1 MLRYEFVI
9 LVSLLFVA
17 SIATASAAG
26 PGTDESGRISDLT
39 QALSLGLFP
48 TQPQSPDTDEIGQ
61 ISDLAQALSPGAY
74 PTQPQSPGA
83 YPTQPQSPYSGGIP
97 VITPE
102 LLNGLQ
108 WQQDPSG
115 SGMLIAWD
123 QTQGLIFGY
132 NPDYPDIL
140 VIQTADGTIYGY
152 IRSTGTLLR
161 YDPATGSFTAV
172 TQGSAPAQPQS
183 PGAYPAQPQSPGA
196 YPAQPQSPGAY
207 PAQPQSPGAY
217 PAQPQSP
224 GAYPAQPQSPY
235 SGGIPVITP
244 ELLNGL
250 QWQQDPSGS
259 GMLIA
264 WDQTQGLIFGYNP
277 DYPDILVIQTA
288 DGTIYG
294 YIRSTGTL
302 LRYDPA
308 TGSFTAVTQGSS
320 PTPQGSRPYA

>member
-1 MLRYEFVI
+1 MLRYKFVI

-26 PGTDESGRISDLT
+26 PGTDE
-39 QALSLGLFP
+39 
-48 TQPQSPDTDEIGQ
+48 IGQ
-61 ISDLAQALSPGAY
+61 ISDLTQALSPGAY

-83 YPTQPQSPYSGGIP
+83 YPTQPQSPYSGEIP

-172 TQGSAPAQPQS
+172 TQGSAP
-183 PGAYPAQPQSPGA
+183 
-196 YPAQPQSPGAY
+196 
-207 PAQPQSPGAY
+207 
-217 PAQPQSP
+217 
-224 GAYPAQPQSPY
+224 
-235 SGGIPVITP
+235 
-244 ELLNGL
+244 
-250 QWQQDPSGS
+250 
-259 GMLIA
+259 
-264 WDQTQGLIFGYNP
+264 
-277 DYPDILVIQTA
+277 
-288 DGTIYG
+288 
-294 YIRSTGTL
+294 
-302 LRYDPA
+302 
-308 TGSFTAVTQGSS
+308 
-320 PTPQGSRPYA
+320 TPQGSRPYA

>member
-1 MLRYEFVI
+1 MLRYKFVI

-48 TQPQSPDTDEIGQ
+48 TQPQSPGAYPTQ
-61 ISDLAQALSPGAY
+61 PQSPGAY
-74 PTQPQSPGA
+74 PSQPQSPGA
-83 YPTQPQSPYSGGIP
+83 YPTQPQSPYSGEIP

-140 VIQTADGTIYGY
+140 VILAPDGTFYGY
-152 IRSTGTLLR
+152 IRST
-161 YDPATGSFTAV
+161 D
-172 TQGSAPAQPQS
+172 
-183 PGAYPAQPQSPGA
+183 
-196 YPAQPQSPGAY
+196 
-207 PAQPQSPGAY
+207 
-217 PAQPQSP
+217 
-224 GAYPAQPQSPY
+224 
-235 SGGIPVITP
+235 
-244 ELLNGL
+244 
-250 QWQQDPSGS
+250 
-259 GMLIA
+259 
-264 WDQTQGLIFGYNP
+264 
-277 DYPDILVIQTA
+277 
-288 DGTIYG
+288 
-294 YIRSTGTL
+294 TL

>member
-1 MLRYEFVI
+1 MLRYKFVI

-17 SIATASAAG
+17 SIATASAAE
-26 PGTDESGRISDLT
+26 PGTDESDRISDLT
-39 QALSLGLFP
+39 
-48 TQPQSPDTDEIGQ
+48 
-61 ISDLAQALSPGAY
+61 QALSPGAY

-83 YPTQPQSPYSGGIP
+83 YPTQPQSPGAYPTQPQSPGAYPTQPQSPGAYPSQPQSPGAYPTQPQSPYSGEIP

-140 VIQTADGTIYGY
+140 VILAPDGTFYGY
-152 IRSTGTLLR
+152 IRSTDTLLR

-172 TQGSAPAQPQS
+172 TQGSA
-183 PGAYPAQPQSPGA
+183 
-196 YPAQPQSPGAY
+196 

-259 GMLIA
+259 GTLIA

-277 DYPDILVIQTA
+277 DNPDILVIQTA

>member
-26 PGTDESGRISDLT
+26 PDTDENGRISDLT
-39 QALSLGLFP
+39 QALSPGAYPAQPQSPGAYP
-48 TQPQSPDTDEIGQ
+48 TQPQ
-61 ISDLAQALSPGAY
+61 SPGAY

-123 QTQGLIFGY
+123 QTQGLMFGY

-140 VIQTADGTIYGY
+140 VILAPDGTFYGY
-152 IRSTGTLLR
+152 IISTGTLLR

-183 PGAYPAQPQSPGA
+183 PGAYPAQPQSP
-196 YPAQPQSPGAY
+196 
-207 PAQPQSPGAY
+207 
-217 PAQPQSP
+217 
-224 GAYPAQPQSPY
+224 Y
-235 SGGIPVITP
+235 SGGIPMITP

-259 GMLIA
+259 GTLIA

-277 DYPDILVIQTA
+277 DNPDILVIQTA

-294 YIRSTGTL
+294 YIISTGTL

>member
-1 MLRYEFVI
+1 MLRYKFVI

-26 PGTDESGRISDLT
+26 PGTDEIGQISDLT
-39 QALSLGLFP
+39 QAL
-48 TQPQSPDTDEIGQ
+48 
-61 ISDLAQALSPGAY
+61 
-74 PTQPQSPGA
+74 SPGA

-132 NPDYPDIL
+132 NPDNPDIL

-172 TQGSAPAQPQS
+172 TQGSAP
-183 PGAYPAQPQSPGA
+183 
-196 YPAQPQSPGAY
+196 
-207 PAQPQSPGAY
+207 
-217 PAQPQSP
+217 
-224 GAYPAQPQSPY
+224 
-235 SGGIPVITP
+235 
-244 ELLNGL
+244 
-250 QWQQDPSGS
+250 
-259 GMLIA
+259 
-264 WDQTQGLIFGYNP
+264 
-277 DYPDILVIQTA
+277 
-288 DGTIYG
+288 
-294 YIRSTGTL
+294 
-302 LRYDPA
+302 
-308 TGSFTAVTQGSS
+308 
-320 PTPQGSRPYA
+320 TPQGSRPYA

>member
-26 PGTDESGRISDLT
+26 PGTNESSQISDLT
-39 QALSLGLFP
+39 QALSLGLF
-48 TQPQSPDTDEIGQ
+48 
-61 ISDLAQALSPGAY
+61 

-115 SGMLIAWD
+115 SGMLFALD
-123 QTQGLIFGY
+123 QTQGLMFFY
-132 NPDYPDIL
+132 HPDYPDIL
-140 VIQTADGTIYGY
+140 LIRTADGTIYGY
-152 IRSTGTLLR
+152 IISTGMLLR
-161 YDPATGSFTAV
+161 YDPATQSFTAV
-172 TQGSAPAQPQS
+172 TQGSTPTQPQS
-183 PGAYPAQPQSPGA
+183 PGAYPT
-196 YPAQPQSPGAY
+196 
-207 PAQPQSPGAY
+207 
-217 PAQPQSP
+217 
-224 GAYPAQPQSPY
+224 QPQSPY

-259 GMLIA
+259 GMLFA
-264 WDQTQGLIFGYNP
+264 LDQTQGLMFFYHP
-277 DYPDILVIQTA
+277 DYPDMLLIRTA

-294 YIRSTGTL
+294 YIISTGML

-308 TGSFTAVTQGSS
+308 TQSFTSVTQGSS
-320 PTPQGSRPYA
+320 PTPQGSPSAPRGSTPAPQGGRPYA

>member
-26 PGTDESGRISDLT
+26 PGTNESSQISDLT

-48 TQPQSPDTDEIGQ
+48 TQPQ
-61 ISDLAQALSPGAY
+61 SPGAY

-115 SGMLIAWD
+115 SGMLFALD
-123 QTQGLIFGY
+123 QTQGLMFFY
-132 NPDYPDIL
+132 HPDYPDIL
-140 VIQTADGTIYGY
+140 LIRTADGTIYGY
-152 IRSTGTLLR
+152 IISTGMLLR
-161 YDPATGSFTAV
+161 YDPATQSFTAV
-172 TQGSAPAQPQS
+172 TQGSTPTQPQS
-183 PGAYPAQPQSPGA
+183 PGAYPTQPQSPGA
-196 YPAQPQSPGAY
+196 YPTQPQSPGAY
-207 PAQPQSPGAY
+207 PT
-217 PAQPQSP
+217 
-224 GAYPAQPQSPY
+224 QPQSPY

-259 GMLIA
+259 GMLFA
-264 WDQTQGLIFGYNP
+264 LDQTQGLMFFYHP
-277 DYPDILVIQTA
+277 DYPDMLLIRTA

-294 YIRSTGTL
+294 YIISTGML

-308 TGSFTAVTQGSS
+308 TQSFTSVTQGSS
-320 PTPQGSRPYA
+320 PTPQGSPSAPRGSTPAPQGGRPYA

>member
-26 PGTDESGRISDLT
+26 PGTNESSQISDLT
-39 QALSLGLFP
+39 QALSLGLF
-48 TQPQSPDTDEIGQ
+48 
-61 ISDLAQALSPGAY
+61 

-115 SGMLIAWD
+115 SGMLFALD
-123 QTQGLIFGY
+123 QTQGLMFFY
-132 NPDYPDIL
+132 HPDYPDIL
-140 VIQTADGTIYGY
+140 LIRTADGTIYGY
-152 IRSTGTLLR
+152 IISTGMLLR
-161 YDPATGSFTAV
+161 YDPATQSFTAV
-172 TQGSAPAQPQS
+172 TQGSTPTQPQS
-183 PGAYPAQPQSPGA
+183 PGAYPTQPQSPGA
-196 YPAQPQSPGAY
+196 YPTQPQSPGDY
-207 PAQPQSPGAY
+207 PT
-217 PAQPQSP
+217 
-224 GAYPAQPQSPY
+224 QPQSPY

-259 GMLIA
+259 GMLFA
-264 WDQTQGLIFGYNP
+264 LDQTQGLMFFYHP
-277 DYPDILVIQTA
+277 DYPDMLLIRTA

-294 YIRSTGTL
+294 YIISTGML

-308 TGSFTAVTQGSS
+308 TQSFTSVTQGSS
-320 PTPQGSRPYA
+320 PTPQGSPSAPRGSTPAPQGGRPYA